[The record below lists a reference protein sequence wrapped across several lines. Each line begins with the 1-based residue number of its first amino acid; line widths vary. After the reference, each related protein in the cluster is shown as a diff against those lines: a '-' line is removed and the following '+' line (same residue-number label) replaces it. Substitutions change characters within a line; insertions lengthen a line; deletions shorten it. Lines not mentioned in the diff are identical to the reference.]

1 MILRMLYRLLDR
13 VEKPARYIGGEYNQ
27 TIKDPSRVS
36 LRMGLLFPDIYE
48 VGMSNLGLAIVYDV
62 LNRME
67 DVWAERV
74 FMPWIDMMGVMK
86 ESDLPLFTL
95 ESKTAVKDL
104 DALGISLQHE
114 LLYSNVLHALQL
126 AKIPLLAEHRSD
138 TDPIVIAG
146 GPCTV
151 NPEPIAPI
159 FDAIVVGD
167 GESVAREV
175 AQVLIETKGMKR
187 YDRLK
192 ALSKIEGVYV
202 PTFYDGST
210 PPKPLSQDIPER
222 VKRRIEPVLVE
233 KLTKRI
239 VPHMQLVHDRIS
251 AEIMRG
257 CTRGCR
263 FCQAGFIY
271 RPVREKPS
279 TEVLDEILKALACT
293 GYEEVG
299 LLSLSSA
306 DHTAISSMIEEL
318 KKLSDAKTISISI
331 PSTRLD
337 AFGVML
343 ADNVGGAR
351 RTGLTFAPEAGSQRL
366 RNVINKNVSEEDFVR
381 ALQLAKKSG
390 WRRVKLYFMVGLP
403 TETDEDL
410 KGIVSMAKIAKQIGF
425 DHVNLSVAMF
435 VPKPHTPFQF
445 VEQKNLDYFDHA
457 RKILLEAK
465 RFAKIDFHDPKMSL
479 IEGVL
484 SRGDRTTFSAV
495 LNAYELGAC
504 FDSWQNLF
512 DYQKWLRALERAEID
527 LEQQLRARAL
537 DEPLAWDHID
547 VGVDRAYLVKEFEKA
562 LRGETT
568 SDCRLICQACGVCN
582 STVRNVLEK
591 DVVQTS

>member
-1 MILRMLYRLLDR
+1 MILRMLHGILDR
-13 VEKPARYIGGEYNQ
+13 IEKPSRYIGGEYNQ
-27 TIKDPSRVS
+27 TIKDPSSVKLRV
-36 LRMGLLFPDIYE
+36 GLLFPDVYE
-48 VGMSNLGLAIVYDV
+48 VGMSNLGLAIIYDV
-62 LNRME
+62 LNDMQ
-67 DVWAERV
+67 DVWAERI
-74 FMPWIDMMGVMK
+74 FMPWIDMMNMMR
-86 ESDLPLFTL
+86 DRNLPLFTI

-104 DALGISLQHE
+104 DMLGVSLQHE
-114 LLYSNVLHALQL
+114 LIYTNVLHALDL
-126 AKIPLLAEHRSD
+126 AKIPLLAEHRAD

-151 NPEPIAPI
+151 NPEPIAPV
-159 FDAIVVGD
+159 FDAMVVGD
-167 GESVAREV
+167 GEGIAREI
-175 AQVLIETKGMKR
+175 AQVLIETKGMR
-187 YDRLK
+187 RHERLK

-202 PTFYDGST
+202 PSFYDGST
-210 PPKPLSQDIPER
+210 PPKPLSRDVPER
-222 VKRRIEPVLVE
+222 VKRRIEPILVK

-251 AEIMRG
+251 VEIMRG

-279 TEVLDEILKALACT
+279 AEVLDEILNALTCT

-306 DHTAISSMIEEL
+306 DHTAISSMVEEL
-318 KKLSDAKTISISI
+318 KKVSDTKTISVSI

-343 ADNVGGAR
+343 ANNVGGAR
-351 RTGLTFAPEAGSQRL
+351 RTGLTFAPEAGTQRL

-381 ALQLAKKSG
+381 ALQLARNNG

-410 KGIVSMAKIAKQIGF
+410 RGIVSMSKVAKQIGF
-425 DHVNLSVAMF
+425 DLVTLSVAMF
-435 VPKPHTPFQF
+435 IPKPHTPFQF
-445 VEQKNLDYFDHA
+445 AEQKGPEYFEHA
-457 RKILLEAK
+457 RRILLQAK

-479 IEGVL
+479 IEGIL
-484 SRGDRTTFSAV
+484 SRGDRKTFSAV

-512 DYQKWLRALERAEID
+512 DYQKWSKALETIGMD
-527 LEQQLRARAL
+527 VEQQLRARTL

-547 VGVDRAYLVKEFEKA
+547 IGVDRAYLAKEFEKA

-568 SDCRLICQACGVCN
+568 LDCRSVCQACGVCN